1 MPQDKMGTGM
11 KVKTGVPGR
20 GKTWYGSCCAWP
32 RPVVEMD
39 SASQRRAAR
48 IKTYGSLENYERYK
62 AEVAAYMSTHPDCTT
77 FDIALECHM
86 SEKMVRSLR

>member
-1 MPQDKMGTGM
+1 M
-11 KVKTGVPGR
+11 KVKTGIPGR

-32 RPVVEMD
+32 RPKVNMD
-39 SASQRRAAR
+39 SAGQQRAAR
-48 IKTYGSLENYERYK
+48 IKTCGSLENYERYA
-62 AEVAAYMSTHPDCTT
+62 AEVASYVAAHPGCKT